1 MLTQEQNDRLSR
13 VGPGAPMGEVLRRY
27 WHPVAAV
34 PELDEEPVLAVKLLG
49 ENLALYR
56 NDQGEMGLVAQ
67 RCPHRGASLAYGI
80 PEDAGLRC
88 PYHGWLFSAMGQ
100 CLEQPAEPADSTF
113 KDRIRIPA
121 YPIQEMGGLIWA
133 YLGPEPAPLLPR
145 FEIFVRPDMDHDV
158 GISRLPCNWVQV
170 AENTVDPMHIEYL
183 HMKYTNYVHRR
194 LGKPDVPVRH
204 HERTAYDVFEYGII
218 KRRLWEGD
226 TEDSDEWTVGHPQ
239 LLPGT
244 AVVVISDGWLQ
255 FQIRVPQDDYN
266 TVIYWYNGRVREPG
280 KPPAPQISVW
290 ENPWKDEHGRF
301 FVESLNGQDMMAMAS
316 QGALSDRRTERLGT
330 SDKGVIAYRS
340 LLLEQIERVER
351 GEDVL
356 GTVRDPARNTPW
368 IELPKEHTV
377 GFALTGA
384 RGSAR
389 DVMGKPASG
398 RGLEPIQ
405 E

>member
-1 MLTQEQNDRLSR
+1 MLTQQQNERLSR
-13 VGPGAPMGEVLRRY
+13 VGPGTPMGDVLRRY
-27 WHPVAAV
+27 WHPIATV
-34 PELDEEPVLAVKLLG
+34 PELDAEPVLAIKLLG

-56 NDQGEMGLVAQ
+56 NDHGDMGLVAQ

-80 PEDAGLRC
+80 PEDSGLRC
-88 PYHGWLFSAMGQ
+88 AYHGWLYSPTGQ
-100 CLEQPAEPADSTF
+100 CLEQPAEPEDSTF
-113 KDRIRIPA
+113 KYRIQIPA
-121 YPIQEMGGLIWA
+121 YPVEEMGGLIWA

-145 FEIFVRPDMDHDV
+145 FEVFVRPDMDRDV

-194 LGKPDVPVRH
+194 LGKAEVTVRH
-204 HERTAYDVFEYGII
+204 HERTAYDVFEYGIL

-244 AVVVISDGWLQ
+244 AVVVMGDGWLQ

-266 TVIYWYNGRVREPG
+266 TIIYWYNGRVREPG
-280 KPPAPQISVW
+280 KAPAPGLSIW
-290 ENPWKDEHGRF
+290 DNPWKDDQGRF
-301 FVESLNGQDMMAMAS
+301 IVDSLNGQDMMAMTS
-316 QGALSDRRTERLGT
+316 QGDLSDRRTERLGS
-330 SDKGVIAYRS
+330 SDQGVIAYRN
-340 LLLEQIERVER
+340 LLLEQIERVQR

-356 GTVRDPARNTPW
+356 GTVRDPARNEPW
-368 IELPKEHTV
+368 IELPKERTV
-377 GFALTGA
+377 NFALTGA

-389 DVMGKPASG
+389 DVMGRPAG
-398 RGLEPIQ
+398 GKGV
-405 E
+405 